1 MTEYL
6 GSIEIPEIEI
16 SGTFPL
22 VPDRGFGMSQAPEVV
37 VHRFGSANAKI
48 EQRYLLGNG
57 VKRFLVRKQSM
68 RESERIALRD
78 FWEDSYGPYGAFT
91 YNAPNNNGVGTTA
104 YTVRFANEP
113 LSWQFLSD
121 SVSTT
126 GVTLIEVPDPA
137 TAPTYTVNS
146 TNTRFPSASLETALL
161 SQVQE
166 VIPLVK
172 IQVRETGYAAI
183 YLSDRR
189 CTVGGQLYQPRLLR
203 HGGISQSVNNE
214 SDSAQFVFGNADR
227 VFRDLANSTDL
238 TRASLEFSLFHVGTG
253 IKLDLWKGEI
263 VDWSLDSGPEFVITA
278 SDDIY
283 ELTLPYPTRRISRTC
298 WKAYNDGVACPYA
311 AQGSLDTTHFPSANA
326 SRCDKGYDTAN
337 GCLAHRMK
345 RYFGG
350 LLAEPQSVTN
360 IVSTKQIASRWK
372 AAFANLTAQSIV
384 ADSIYDQV
392 LPEIYA
398 NNPSYKDEQNT
409 TKYGMPVP
417 CQLAMGRDEGDF
429 YSALGVVGEGP
440 VTFGTGHT
448 LDGMYHHGHG
458 TAQPTYGL
466 RTVAGSD
473 PAGSTD
479 YFSLDSVGDSTGGDW
494 RKVLVGNA
502 TYKDNFAAGTAFLT
516 IRRNDDKGLQL
527 SRPGDHQ
534 MEAVIRYGISG
545 WVWTAAGVRSWQVL
559 ANPVWVAVNMLLK
572 AKGLRN
578 ASAAV
583 AEQYFDVT
591 AAIAAAA
598 ICNLSVTKIVG
609 TGSETQFT
617 FQGIVQ
623 DEKPARDWITDVL
636 MSCLG
641 YYTRSFGKLKI
652 GIRTN
657 SSAVEAFTVGNI
669 LFGSLR
675 LTPKRPSFNYLTGYF
690 ADQEFKFIN
699 NSVAAYDDD
708 HAKLIGGSSTPQF
721 LKAQINLS
729 GVSTKSQAA
738 RVVTTR
744 LREELGGISAT
755 QWKNARH
762 LEFDTTILSLAVE
775 PGMVCSMT
783 HGDMPGGAGEFRVKG
798 WRLNDDYSISIEG
811 DTTVDEMYDLSI
823 GPKPADVQA
832 DPVPVEAEYVEAP
845 FTELYT
851 AADVA
856 YEAKETADS
865 AASTASEAQAA
876 ASAAQ
881 AAADTAILQLATY
894 DDQISDLTSALETKI
909 TIFYQTSQPTANTTG
924 DIWYDTDASPVVIRR
939 WNGSSW
945 IDITTVALSAAL
957 SAASSAQSTADG
969 KIVTFAQ
976 TSQPTATAIGD
987 LWVDT
992 DDNNRLRR
1000 WNGST
1005 WASLQD
1011 THNDATVASHT
1022 SQISSL
1028 TTAVNAKVTIFYQ
1041 AAQPTANVAGD
1052 IWYETDVSPIVIR
1065 RWSGSAWVDITTNAL
1080 SAALAAAGDAQATAD
1095 GKVNTFAQAAQPTA
1109 ESIGD
1114 LWVETDNNNKLYR
1127 WSGSAWVD
1135 VQDTHNDSTLSTH
1148 TSQISG
1154 LTTAVNSKV
1163 TIFYQ
1168 TNQPTANVAGDI
1180 WYDTDANPVVIYRW
1194 NGSSWVDITTTALSA
1209 ALDAAGDAQATA
1221 DGKIIT
1227 FAQAAQPTAV
1237 AVGDLWIDT
1246 DDNNRLRRWSG
1257 SAWADLRD
1265 GLVNTHSTQITNL
1278 TTAVNSKITIFYQTS
1293 QPTANVTGDIWYDTD
1308 ASPVAIYR
1316 WSGSVWVNITTTA
1329 LSAALSA
1336 AASAQATADGKIKT
1350 FAQTSAPTAGEVG
1363 DFWVDTDD
1371 SNRLYR
1377 WSGSAWVDV
1386 RDAGIA
1392 LAQQIANAKS
1402 KVYYQ
1407 TSQPGAASTGD
1418 LWFDTDD
1425 SYRAYAYNGSTWVL
1439 AHDWYRVLAGLN
1451 ADGTVAADK
1460 VVAGS
1465 VVAGE
1470 ITVNKL
1476 KVIPENLNPDPYF
1489 DDLSFWTLETGWYLD
1504 NGTGGS
1510 RRAAILGS
1518 GDGTRRQFYS
1528 DWIPF
1533 SGSGHIY
1540 ELSIRGI
1547 NLNSTADVYVFV
1559 FVKLNDDS
1567 VVYLGGSYI
1576 TLPHGMAATKTF
1588 KLNAMAPDNAK
1599 EIQFVAFN
1607 QEGVARNSWCG
1618 IWDWKLQEAA
1628 GVLESSPD
1636 HPKFRADAT
1645 GVYFTASNG
1654 NPLIT
1659 MLRYNDYGI
1668 FEMPNAQF
1676 LIPKWESAS
1685 ALNGKMHPGSVAVA
1699 WQGTSPKLWYYD
1711 GTHYYI
1717 ANMTEADAL
1726 IPGGAGGYAGSPPP
1740 NGGHIYNTW

>member
-1 MTEYL
+1 MTEYI
-6 GSIEIPEIEI
+6 GNIEIPEIVP
-16 SGTFPL
+16 SGTFPDIQPDYPLGL
-22 VPDRGFGMSQAPEVV
+22 VQSPQVV
-37 VHRFGSANAKI
+37 VHRFGSGNAKI
-48 EQRYLLGNG
+48 EQRFLIGSG
-57 VKRFLVRKQSM
+57 VKYFTVRKSQM
-68 RESERIALRD
+68 REPERLALRD
-78 FWEDSYGPYGAFT
+78 FWEEKNGPHGAFT
-91 YNAPNNNGVGTTA
+91 YNAPNDDGSGTTA
-104 YTVRFANEP
+104 YTVRFADEP

-121 SVSTT
+121 WISTT
-126 GVTLIEVPDPA
+126 GVTLIEIPDPA
-137 TAPTYTVNS
+137 NAPVYTLNS
-146 TNTRFPSASLETALL
+146 TLTRFPSSALESALL
-161 SQVQE
+161 SQVQQ
-166 VIPLVK
+166 VVPLIK
-172 IQVRETGYAAI
+172 IQPRESGYPAI
-183 YLSDRR
+183 YISDRR
-189 CTVGGQLYQPRLLR
+189 CTVGTQLYQPRLLSFD
-203 HGGISQSVNNE
+203 GISQSINNE
-214 SDSAQFVFGNADR
+214 ADQAQFTFGNADR
-227 VFRDLANSTDL
+227 VMRDLANDTDL
-238 TRASLEFSLFHVGTG
+238 TRASIEFSLFHVGTG

-263 VDWSLDSGPEFVITA
+263 TDWQLDAGPEFTVTA
-278 SDDIY
+278 ADGIY
-283 ELTLPYPTRRISRTC
+283 ELTLPYPCRRISRTC
-298 WKAYNDGVACPYA
+298 WKAFNDGIACPYA
-311 AQGSLDTTHFPSANA
+311 TQGSMDYTHFPDAVTTK
-326 SRCDKGYDTAN
+326 CDKGYDTTN
-337 GCLAHRMK
+337 GCLAHGMK

-350 LLAEPQSVTN
+350 LLAEPQSLNNNAPSSSKPT
-360 IVSTKQIASRWK
+360 RWK
-372 AAFANLTAQSIV
+372 SSVASGTTLSMQAIV

-398 NNPSYKDEQNT
+398 NNPSYKDENNT

-417 CQLAMGRDEGDF
+417 CLMAIGRDENEF
-429 YSALGVVGEGP
+429 YQGLGVVGEGP
-440 VTFGTGHT
+440 LTFGDGHT
-448 LDGMYHHGHG
+448 LDGLYHHGHG
-458 TAQPTYGL
+458 TAHPTYGL
-466 RTVAGSD
+466 RTISGTD
-473 PAGSTD
+473 PAGAQE
-479 YFSLDSVGDSTGGDW
+479 YFSLDSEGSAGGDW
-494 RKVLVGNA
+494 RKVTVGSVN
-502 TYKDNFAAGTAFLT
+502 YKDNFAAGTAFLA

-527 SRPGDHQ
+527 SRPGEHQ
-534 MEAVIRYGISG
+534 MEAIIRYGISG
-545 WVWTAAGVRSWQVL
+545 WVWTAINTRSWQVL
-559 ANPVWVAVNMLLK
+559 TNPVWVAVNMLLK
-572 AKGLRN
+572 ALGLRS
-578 ASAAV
+578 ASASV
-583 AEQYFDVT
+583 AEQFFDVT

-598 ICNLSVTKIVG
+598 VCSTSVTKLIG
-609 TGSETQFT
+609 SGSETQFT
-617 FQGIVQ
+617 YQGMVAE
-623 DEKPARDWITDVL
+623 EKPLRDWIQDVL
-636 MSCLG
+636 MNCLG
-641 YYTRSFGKLKI
+641 HYTWSFGKLKI
-652 GIRTN
+652 GVRTN
-657 SSAVEAFTVGNI
+657 SSAAEAFTAGNI
-669 LFGSLR
+669 LFNSLR
-675 LTPKRPSFNYLTGYF
+675 LTPKKPSFNYLTGFF
-690 ADQEFKFIN
+690 ADQEYKFVN
-699 NSVAAYDDD
+699 NSVTAFDDD
-708 HAKLIGGSSTPQF
+708 HAKLIGGSAAPRF

-729 GVSTKSQAA
+729 GSSNKSQVA
-738 RVVTTR
+738 RIITTR
-744 LREELGGISAT
+744 LREELGGIDAD
-755 QWKNARH
+755 QWKAARRV
-762 LEFDTTILSLAVE
+762 EFGTTVLSLAVE
-775 PGMVCSMT
+775 PGMVCSLT
-783 HGDMPGGAGEFRVKG
+783 HDDMPSGSGEFRVSG
-798 WRLNDDYSISIEG
+798 WRLNSDYSISIEG
-811 DTTVDEMYDLSI
+811 ETTVDEMYDLSV
-823 GPKPADVQA
+823 GPKPADVVA

-1052 IWYETDVSPIVIR
+1052 IWY
-1065 RWSGSAWVDITTNAL
+1065 
-1080 SAALAAAGDAQATAD
+1080 
-1095 GKVNTFAQAAQPTA
+1095 
-1109 ESIGD
+1109 
-1114 LWVETDNNNKLYR
+1114 
-1127 WSGSAWVD
+1127 
-1135 VQDTHNDSTLSTH
+1135 
-1148 TSQISG
+1148 
-1154 LTTAVNSKV
+1154 
-1163 TIFYQ
+1163 
-1168 TNQPTANVAGDI
+1168 
-1180 WYDTDANPVVIYRW
+1180 DTDANPVVIYRW
-1194 NGSSWVDITTTALSA
+1194 NGSSWVNITTTALSA

-1316 WSGSVWVNITTTA
+1316 WSGSAWVNITTTA

-1451 ADGTVAADK
+1451 ADGTVAVDK

-1465 VVAGE
+1465 IVAGE
-1470 ITVNKL
+1470 VTVNKL
-1476 KVIPENLNPDPYF
+1476 KVVPENLNPDPYF

-1533 SGSGHIY
+1533 SGSGQVY
-1540 ELSIRGI
+1540 ELSVRGL
-1547 NLNSTADVYVFV
+1547 NMNSTADVYVFV

-1567 VVYLGGSYI
+1567 VVYLDGSYI

-1588 KLNAMAPDNAK
+1588 KLKAMAPDNAK
-1599 EIQFVAFN
+1599 EIQFIAFN

-1618 IWDWKLQEAA
+1618 IWDWKLERAVSADRGDPTTHDVQLTLSSTMVPLDLSSVVPV
-1628 GVLESSPD
+1628 GMRMVL
-1636 HPKFRADAT
+1636 
-1645 GVYFTASNG
+1645 
-1654 NPLIT
+1654 
-1659 MLRYNDYGI
+1659 LRMG
-1668 FEMPNAQF
+1668 
-1676 LIPKWESAS
+1676 
-1685 ALNGKMHPGSVAVA
+1685 
-1699 WQGTSPKLWYYD
+1699 GTID
-1711 GTHYYI
+1711 
-1717 ANMTEADAL
+1717 
-1726 IPGGAGGYAGSPPP
+1726 GAGYHSTIFRKYGATNNTSANILSFNEVGAVTG
-1740 NGGHIYNTW
+1740 NILCQCDDNRMVEYNCIGPHWQTLPKITVAAYWP